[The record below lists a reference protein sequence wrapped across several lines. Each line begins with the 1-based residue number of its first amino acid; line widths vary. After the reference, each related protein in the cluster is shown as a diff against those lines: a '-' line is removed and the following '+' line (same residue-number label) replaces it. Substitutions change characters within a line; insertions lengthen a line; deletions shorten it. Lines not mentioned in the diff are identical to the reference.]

1 MTYTVEKTEKNELKM
16 TMELTNEE
24 WHNANL
30 KAYDKNK
37 KKYAVPGFRKGHVP
51 YSYFVKYYGEQALFE
66 DALLNFAF
74 PENYYEVLE
83 KEPEYVVIDNPAI
96 ADFKPKDDGG
106 VTIVAVAPLKPEVKL
121 GKYTGIK
128 IEKVEYNVTDADV
141 DAEVE
146 KLRERNSRE
155 VEITDRP
162 VQDGDVC
169 EIDYSG
175 SIDNEKFEGGTAE
188 HQRLV
193 IGSKTF
199 IPGFED
205 QIIGMTIGSERDI
218 TVKFPEDYG
227 AEQLAGK
234 VAVFAIKLHSIKAKE
249 LPEVNDEFIKD
260 ATGEESLAAYKA
272 KRKEEMTKANDEK
285 GKRETEDKLV
295 QMIVDDSEVE
305 VPDCLVE
312 KTIDSMV
319 EEMSYRMM
327 YSGIKMED
335 YLKYTNQTME
345 DYRKGFEDGAKK
357 RVKSQLIVEKI
368 IETEKI
374 TASEEEVD
382 AKIAEQAAS
391 VEKTFEEYKA
401 SMPVRQLEYIQQSI
415 VIEKLFD
422 FLTKN
427 NEIA

>member
-1 MTYTVEKTEKNELKM
+1 
-16 TMELTNEE
+16 
-24 WHNANL
+24 
-30 KAYDKNK
+30 
-37 KKYAVPGFRKGHVP
+37 
-51 YSYFVKYYGEQALFE
+51 
-66 DALLNFAF
+66 
-74 PENYYEVLE
+74 
-83 KEPEYVVIDNPAI
+83 
-96 ADFKPKDDGG
+96 
-106 VTIVAVAPLKPEVKL
+106 
-121 GKYTGIK
+121 
-128 IEKVEYNVTDADV
+128 
-141 DAEVE
+141 
-146 KLRERNSRE
+146 
-155 VEITDRP
+155 
-162 VQDGDVC
+162 
-169 EIDYSG
+169 
-175 SIDNEKFEGGTAE
+175 
-188 HQRLV
+188 
-193 IGSKTF
+193 
-199 IPGFED
+199 
-205 QIIGMTIGSERDI
+205 MTIGSERDI

-312 KTIDSMV
+312 KAIDSMV